1 VVETTVE
8 ALIPRDV
15 CVLVVSV
22 FEIAERGW
30 ANMNLKL
37 IVLAGA
43 KEGTQIPLKKDKF
56 IIGRASECTL
66 RAGSSA
72 ISRRH
77 CAIVRKD
84 NAWFV
89 RDLGSRNGTFLN
101 DNAVAEPTRLNLGDE
116 IRVGPLHFRVEQVAA
131 AEGSKASKSSAPAK
145 AAAAEPEVG
154 TADVKRGKQ
163 TKIKNVSEV
172 AERAAQQANGSTSEE
187 DISRW
192 LLGLEGGGGDSMRET
207 QTLSLEET
215 TAITR
220 GKPTEEVAADDN
232 VVTDE
237 ATAEATDEVTDDSAN
252 GDAAASDA
260 KENEESTGKS
270 GGWALF
276 KMGKK
281 GGAKKSPGKLP
292 PRPNEGSKD
301 SREAAA
307 DILREMT
314 RRR

>member
-1 VVETTVE
+1 M
-8 ALIPRDV
+8 D
-15 CVLVVSV
+15 
-22 FEIAERGW
+22 
-30 ANMNLKL
+30 LKL

-56 IIGRASECTL
+56 IIGRATECTL

-84 NAWFV
+84 SDWYV

-101 DNAVAEPTRLNLGDE
+101 DGVVETPTALKVGDE
-116 IRVGPLHFRVEQVAA
+116 IRVGPLHFRVEQMVAA
-131 AEGSKASKSSAPAK
+131 AEGSKVPRPKSEVVT
-145 AAAAEPEVG
+145 AEPSDPSIG
-154 TADVKRGKQ
+154 HDVKRGKQ
-163 TKIKNVSEV
+163 SPAKDVSEV
-172 AERAAQQANGSTSEE
+172 VQRTAKQANGSTSEE

-192 LLGLEGGGGDSMRET
+192 LLGMEGGGGGDALRET
-207 QTLSLEET
+207 QTLSMEET
-215 TAITR
+215 TTIGRAVPA
-220 GKPTEEVAADDN
+220 KVSVPKKEAAPTDAAADN
-232 VVTDE
+232 SETVEVSTDE
-237 ATAEATDEVTDDSAN
+237 ADGADAEQTAEESGVKSDSGAW
-252 GDAAASDA
+252 
-260 KENEESTGKS
+260 KF
-270 GGWALF
+270 F

-281 GGAKKSPGKLP
+281 GAAKKSPGKLP
-292 PRPNEGSKD
+292 PRPAEISKD

>member
-1 VVETTVE
+1 ME
-8 ALIPRDV
+8 
-15 CVLVVSV
+15 
-22 FEIAERGW
+22 
-30 ANMNLKL
+30 LKL

-84 NAWFV
+84 GAWLV

-101 DNAVAEPTRLNLGDE
+101 DSAVETPTPLKVGDE
-116 IRVGPLHFRVEQVAA
+116 IRVGPLHFRVEQRVAA
-131 AEGSKASKSSAPAK
+131 AESAAASEPVAGSKAAQPAGPHAPA
-145 AAAAEPEVG
+145 
-154 TADVKRGKQ
+154 DLKRGKQ
-163 TKIKNVSEV
+163 PPVKDV
-172 AERAAQQANGSTSEE
+172 AEVMQRTAKQADGSTSEE

-192 LLGLEGGGGDSMRET
+192 LLGIDAGSESLRET

-215 TAITR
+215 TAISSSAPAGETASNT
-220 GKPTEEVAADDN
+220 GPAAEAPAAGS
-232 VVTDE
+232 VDE
-237 ATAEATDEVTDDSAN
+237 AAQKIKAESDDKS
-252 GDAAASDA
+252 G
-260 KENEESTGKS
+260 S
-270 GGWALF
+270 GGWGFF
-276 KMGKK
+276 KLGKK
-281 GGAKKSPGKLP
+281 GAAKKAPGKLP
-292 PRPNEGSKD
+292 PRPAELSKD
-301 SREAAA
+301 SRDAAA

>member
-1 VVETTVE
+1 
-8 ALIPRDV
+8 
-15 CVLVVSV
+15 
-22 FEIAERGW
+22 
-30 ANMNLKL
+30 

-84 NAWFV
+84 DAWLV

-101 DNAVAEPTRLNLGDE
+101 DSAVAEPTALKVGDE

-131 AEGSKASKSSAPAK
+131 AEGSKAPKPAAPAK
-145 AAAAEPEVG
+145 PAAVADETEVG

-163 TKIKNVSEV
+163 PPVKDVSDV
-172 AERAAQQANGSTSEE
+172 VERAVKQANGSTSED

-192 LLGLEGGGGDSMRET
+192 LLGLEGGGDAMRET

-215 TAITR
+215 TAIKR
-220 GKPTEEVAADDN
+220 GAPAETTAAGA
-232 VVTDE
+232 E
-237 ATAEATDEVTDDSAN
+237 PEAEATDEEVLTN
-252 GDAAASDA
+252 GDSKAGD
-260 KENEESTGKS
+260 ESATKS
-270 GGWALF
+270 GGWGFF
-276 KMGKK
+276 KKKGAGKK
-281 GGAKKSPGKLP
+281 APGKLP
-292 PRPNEGSKD
+292 PRPSELTKD